1 MNRLKASASLATAYD
16 FMHDLADRL
25 TNKVQLTTD
34 GHRPY
39 LEAVESAF
47 GMDIDYAMLIKIYGS
62 DQGDGGGRHGP
73 AVGSVGSGG
82 PSRRN
87 GVRKSGLTRWRSPRE
102 THRPHRARRA
112 GHLDQ
117 RCGANSGGHHRARA
131 GRGGAGGPRRAAVIR
146 WDADFGY
153 ETLKEGTNSWVC
165 SDFSGKPTRQPF
177 DVSCWSGFSLK
188 YLAQFRRF
196 VAETANLEELL
207 ARMEAATADGSM
219 VLPEY
224 GSVNRSISQASAH
237 VQTRLAVPGATTES
251 LGMSDN
257 RGQGRAWVMFAGT
270 LAAHIMIPGY

>member
-1 MNRLKASASLATAYD
+1 MRRIVLIVLGVLAISTNVVAQTAAD
-16 FMHDLADRL
+16 TIERALAGVAPEAR
-25 TNKVQLTTD
+25 D
-34 GHRPY
+34 G
-39 LEAVESAF
+39 
-47 GMDIDYAMLIKIYGS
+47 
-62 DQGDGGGRHGP
+62 
-73 AVGSVGSGG
+73 
-82 PSRRN
+82 
-87 GVRKSGLTRWRSPRE
+87 
-102 THRPHRARRA
+102 
-112 GHLDQ
+112 
-117 RCGANSGGHHRARA
+117 
-131 GRGGAGGPRRAAVIR
+131 AAVIR